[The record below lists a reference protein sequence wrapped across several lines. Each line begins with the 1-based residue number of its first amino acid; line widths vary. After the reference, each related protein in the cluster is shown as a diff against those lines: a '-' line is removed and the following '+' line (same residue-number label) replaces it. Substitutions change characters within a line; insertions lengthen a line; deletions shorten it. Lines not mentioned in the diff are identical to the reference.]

1 MRGRDTWDTRPCSSI
16 GITPAYAGKRHVCNA
31 PCKGMGDHPRVCG
44 EEQAPGRLCSD
55 RRRITPAYAGKR
67 LTVRDIMQT
76 IGDHPR
82 VCGEEAR
89 SVGRG
94 VAHRGS
100 PPRVRGKGCVIHFS
114 CPPYGITPACAGKSH
129 IPNTCVTTT
138 WDHPRVCGEKCCV
151 IHYVYHLYGI
161 TPACAGKRTRRAV
174 WTPCG
179 WDHPRVCGEKER
191 TNRCACWTEGSPPRV
206 RGKGQNCKIL
216 PRERG
221 ITPACA
227 GKSLK
232 LLLSAFRLQ
241 NHPRVCG
248 EKTLIR
254 LVRFAVRGSPP
265 RVRGKV
271 SEATRWARW
280 TGITPACAGKSP
292 ASGPGCGKTGDYP
305 RVCGEKRTA
314 ARLPGL
320 RSGSPPRVRGK
331 ASGPPRSSGPGGIT
345 PACAGKSLRTR
356 CADLTAG
363 DHPRVCGEKAGMGV
377 QHHKRR
383 GSPPRVRGKV
393 FYYPRQSRKKRI
405 TPACAGKSGD
415 SSTAGS
421 SG

>member
-1 MRGRDTWDTRPCSSI
+1 
-16 GITPAYAGKRHVCNA
+16 
-31 PCKGMGDHPRVCG
+31 
-44 EEQAPGRLCSD
+44 
-55 RRRITPAYAGKR
+55 
-67 LTVRDIMQT
+67 MQT

-114 CPPYGITPACAGKSH
+114 CPPYGITPACAGKRRE
-129 IPNTCVTTT
+129 PTGAPAGRR
-138 WDHPRVCGEKCCV
+138 DHPRVCGEKV
-151 IHYVYHLYGI
+151 KIAKYF
-161 TPACAGKRTRRAV
+161 
-174 WTPCG
+174 
-179 WDHPRVCGEKER
+179 RVK
-191 TNRCACWTEGSPPRV
+191 EGSPPRV
-206 RGKGQNCKIL
+206 RGKAAG
-216 PRERG
+216 RRG
-221 ITPACA
+221 GPLCRRITPACA

-241 NHPRVCG
+241 DHPRVCG
-248 EKTLIR
+248 EKAIVKSPSDKLK
-254 LVRFAVRGSPP
+254 GSPP
-265 RVRGKV
+265 RVRGKGLLQMAGR
-271 SEATRWARW
+271 SEPGITPACAGKRAMDALPSFPAGDHPRVCGEKAPRHLALCCILGSPPRVRGKARHLVRGAVKR
-280 TGITPACAGKSP
+280 GITPACAGKSRVIVQLCM
-292 ASGPGCGKTGDYP
+292 STGDHP

-405 TPACAGKSGD
+405 TPACAGKRQSDRVESKHPLDHPRVCGEKSRLRSRGSLQRGSPPRVRGKVTCTGSHAD
-415 SSTAGS
+415 ALGITPACAGKS
-421 SG
+421 